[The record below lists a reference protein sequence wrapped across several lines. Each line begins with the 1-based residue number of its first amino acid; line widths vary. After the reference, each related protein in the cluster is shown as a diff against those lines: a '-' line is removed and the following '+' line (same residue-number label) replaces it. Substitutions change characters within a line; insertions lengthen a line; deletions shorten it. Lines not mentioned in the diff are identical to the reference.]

1 MAHRNQVVS
10 FCVCAFHVAALRR
23 ILTFSA
29 LSMFTGPGDLIQ
41 TLIGQ
46 NFGHAEESLEQLQDD
61 LALAVQNE
69 DFLSKTYN

>member
-1 MAHRNQVVS
+1 
-10 FCVCAFHVAALRR
+10 
-23 ILTFSA
+23 
-29 LSMFTGPGDLIQ
+29 MFTGPGDLIQ

-69 DFLSKTYN
+69 DFLSKPYN